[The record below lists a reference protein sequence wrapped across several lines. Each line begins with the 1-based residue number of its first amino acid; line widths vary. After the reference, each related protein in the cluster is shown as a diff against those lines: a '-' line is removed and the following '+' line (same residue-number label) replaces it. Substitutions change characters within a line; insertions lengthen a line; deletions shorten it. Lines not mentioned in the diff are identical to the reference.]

1 MCQYYR
7 KQYEPS
13 IQCDTSPLLT
23 RSQQSIRESHV
34 TVKKEACPRCTQS
47 DNYCPLSCC
56 NTKYECKVWLTG
68 VLCQCSQIYR
78 IWPIQSVNLYLPLS
92 ILLSE
97 LIFWGG
103 HWPLN
108 FFQFFFNHFEKKSQ
122 ILEHNPDLEKYFMM
136 TEHSMASEYSAEKKF
151 FCFFLAQIQKPL
163 YNALKYLVR
172 KHINK

>member
-1 MCQYYR
+1 MRSQLQVFRPCSSSICKAHCSPHCFSRSPSMCQHYR

-92 ILLSE
+92 TLLPE
-97 LIFWGG
+97 FLFGGEQIFQK
-103 HWPLN
+103 N
-108 FFQFFFNHFEKKSQ
+108 NSIQMFSISNVRNVAVICTDTDSQ
-122 ILEHNPDLEKYFMM
+122 
-136 TEHSMASEYSAEKKF
+136 
-151 FCFFLAQIQKPL
+151 
-163 YNALKYLVR
+163 
-172 KHINK
+172 